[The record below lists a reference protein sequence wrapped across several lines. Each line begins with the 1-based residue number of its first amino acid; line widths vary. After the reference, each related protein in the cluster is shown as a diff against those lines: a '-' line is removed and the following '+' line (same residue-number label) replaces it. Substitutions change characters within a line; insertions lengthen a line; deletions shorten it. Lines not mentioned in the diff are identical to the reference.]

1 MMVRRPCLSRALC
14 FPLILVGGAW
24 GYWGP
29 GHVWFRAP
37 DAVFRHLE
45 GRRRAGVVFRVGAP
59 AQLSAAPVGGRSRA
73 VTAGG
78 GATATRASEHGR

>member
-1 MMVRRPCLSRALC
+1 
-14 FPLILVGGAW
+14 W

-45 GRRRAGVVFRVGAP
+45 ERRRAGVVFRVGGPMHA
-59 AQLSAAPVGGRSRA
+59 VGGPMHA
-73 VTAGG
+73 VGG
-78 GATATRASEHGR
+78 PGHMAPHMEGHPMGGREPEHHH